1 MFGFNYTKFDSSQY
15 VFLFKNGQV
24 KKEGKGLSF
33 WYFAPSSSISVVP
46 LSSSDCHFI
55 FTETTLDYQEVS
67 LQGQV
72 TYKVQDPKKVIDNL
86 NLSVNTKGQYLSKD
100 IEKLEHRIIGQLQSS
115 ASSILKR
122 LELKKALTKL
132 TDIET
137 ELLNKVSESSTYD
150 QLGIEILRINLLGI
164 KPNPEMARALEAQKR
179 EELQKDADKAIYER
193 RNFSVEQE
201 RIIKES
207 ELKTEVAIEE
217 KQKEIAEKK
226 LETEVVKQENVRKI
240 KEMEIETQVSIQK
253 KTNEYIDLKVRNEK
267 KEADLKG
274 YVLNASVEPLK
285 ELDWRVLM
293 AINGSPLDSK
303 MQMAIGF
310 RELAE
315 NASKIGNLNISP
327 DLISSIIETK
337 AN

>member
-1 MFGFNYTKFDSSQY
+1 
-15 VFLFKNGQV
+15 
-24 KKEGKGLSF
+24 
-33 WYFAPSSSISVVP
+33 
-46 LSSSDCHFI
+46 
-55 FTETTLDYQEVS
+55 
-67 LQGQV
+67 
-72 TYKVQDPKKVIDNL
+72 
-86 NLSVNTKGQYLSKD
+86 
-100 IEKLEHRIIGQLQSS
+100 
-115 ASSILKR
+115 
-122 LELKKALTKL
+122 
-132 TDIET
+132 
-137 ELLNKVSESSTYD
+137 
-150 QLGIEILRINLLGI
+150 
-164 KPNPEMARALEAQKR
+164 
-179 EELQKDADKAIYER
+179 
-193 RNFSVEQE
+193 
-201 RIIKES
+201 
-207 ELKTEVAIEE
+207 
-217 KQKEIAEKK
+217 
-226 LETEVVKQENVRKI
+226 
-240 KEMEIETQVSIQK
+240 MEIETQVSIQK

>member
-1 MFGFNYTKFDSSQY
+1 
-15 VFLFKNGQV
+15 
-24 KKEGKGLSF
+24 
-33 WYFAPSSSISVVP
+33 VP

-201 RIIKES
+201 RMIKES

-240 KEMEIETQVSIQK
+240 KR
-253 KTNEYIDLKVRNEK
+253 DGDRN
-267 KEADLKG
+267 
-274 YVLNASVEPLK
+274 S
-285 ELDWRVLM
+285 
-293 AINGSPLDSK
+293 
-303 MQMAIGF
+303 GF
-310 RELAE
+310 YTEE
-315 NASKIGNLNISP
+315 N
-327 DLISSIIETK
+327 
-337 AN
+337 

>member
-15 VFLFKNGQV
+15 VFLFKNGKV
-24 KKEGKGLSF
+24 LKEGKGLSF

-46 LSSSDCHFI
+46 LSSSDCHFM
-55 FTETTLDYQEVS
+55 FKETTFDYQEVS

-72 TYKVQDPKKVIDNL
+72 TYKVNDPKRVIDNL
-86 NLSVNTKGQYLSKD
+86 NLTVDTKGQYRSKD
-100 IEKLEHRIIGQLQSS
+100 FEKLEQRIIGQLQSS
-115 ASSILKR
+115 ASSILKG
-122 LELKKALTKL
+122 LELKMALTKL
-132 TDIET
+132 TDIEAQ
-137 ELLNKVSESSTYD
+137 LLTMVSESSIYD

-164 KPNPEMARALEAQKR
+164 RPTPEMARALEAQKR

-201 RIIKES
+201 RMIKES
-207 ELKTEVAIEE
+207 ELKTEIAVEE

-226 LETEVVKQENVRKI
+226 LETEVVKQENVRRI

-253 KTNEYIDLKVRNEK
+253 KTNEYIDLKVKNEK

-274 YVLNASVEPLK
+274 YVLNASVQPLK

-293 AINGSPLDSK
+293 AVNGTK
-303 MQMAIGF
+303 MDPKLQMALGF

-315 NASKIGNLNISP
+315 NATKIGNLNISP
-327 DLISSIIETK
+327 DLISSILETK

>member
-15 VFLFKNGQV
+15 VFLFKNGKV
-24 KKEGKGLSF
+24 RKEGKGLSF

-46 LSSSDCHFI
+46 LSSSDCHFM
-55 FTETTLDYQEVS
+55 FKETTLDYQEVS

-72 TYKVQDPKKVIDNL
+72 TYKVNDPKKVIDNL
-86 NLSVNTKGQYLSKD
+86 NLTVDTKGQYRSKD
-100 IEKLEHRIIGQLQSS
+100 FEKLEHRIVGQLQSS

-122 LELKKALTKL
+122 LELKVALTKL
-132 TDIET
+132 TDIEAQ
-137 ELLNKVSESSTYD
+137 LLTMVSESSTYD

-164 KPNPEMARALEAQKR
+164 KPTPEMARALEAQKR
-179 EELQKDADKAIYER
+179 EELQQDADKAIYER

-201 RIIKES
+201 RMIKES
-207 ELKTEVAIEE
+207 ELKTEIAIEE

-226 LETEVVKQENVRKI
+226 LETEVVKQENVRRI

-253 KTNEYIDLKVRNEK
+253 KTNEYIDLKVKNEK

-274 YVLNASVEPLK
+274 YVLNASIQPLR

-293 AINGSPLDSK
+293 AVNGTK
-303 MQMAIGF
+303 MDPKLQMALGF

-315 NASKIGNLNISP
+315 NAGKIGNLNISP
-327 DLISSIIETK
+327 DLISSILETK
-337 AN
+337 TN